1 MFISPLDPA
10 LIQSEESERNILRNE
25 PRPISRRLTE
35 GIIFSHVLS
44 LPSHSLPLNFLV
56 LLLFSN
62 LPPHIHPRRDI
73 SGVFVDRVGIVI
85 IRGMMTEQ

>member
-25 PRPISRRLTE
+25 DRRLIE

-44 LPSHSLPLNFLV
+44 LPSHSLPLNFLF

-62 LPPHIHPRRDI
+62 FPPHIHPRRDVF
-73 SGVFVDRVGIVI
+73 GVFVDHVGIVT